1 MRHKVTRELSALHM
15 EAMAA
20 VRCEA
25 AAACHAAAATA
36 VAAREAAALD
46 IARVSAA
53 ALEATREAVAARE
66 AAVAREAAAATAV
79 RARAE
84 AETFDVEACE
94 LRFMA
99 LRQFIEL
106 ARRGAGKP
114 KPWRITL
121 RRASLVSDSNSNPSP
136 DPDPNPNPNPNFR
149 WMTCSSSLARERAPQ
164 RCSCP
169 RTSPSSTALVR
180 MDQ

>member
-66 AAVAREAAAATAV
+66 AAVAREAV

-114 KPWRITL
+114 KPWRLTL
-121 RRASLVSDSNSNPSP
+121 RRASLVND
-136 DPDPNPNPNPNFR
+136 
-149 WMTCSSSLARERAPQ
+149 
-164 RCSCP
+164 
-169 RTSPSSTALVR
+169 LVR
-180 MDQ
+180 LNLVRLN

>member
-20 VRCEA
+20 VRREA

-66 AAVAREAAAATAV
+66 AAVAREAV

-169 RTSPSSTALVR
+169 RTSPSSTASVR